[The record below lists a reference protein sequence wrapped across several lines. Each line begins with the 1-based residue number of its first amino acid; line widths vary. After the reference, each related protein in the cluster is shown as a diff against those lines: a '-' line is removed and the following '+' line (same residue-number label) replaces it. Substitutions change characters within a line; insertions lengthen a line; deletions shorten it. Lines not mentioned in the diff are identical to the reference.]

1 VKDRLRASLAPTF
14 ADPGRAALWTWLIVA
29 LLVVVLVRINITL
42 PGIGHLGSALV
53 AVLFLYAPVFV
64 AWLRDEDL
72 VDYGFTSAN
81 LWRSIGI
88 AAATIV
94 VVFPLFVLAYFAFY
108 EVACKSQLLAHLVPH
123 NMCSTYGGLAGIH
136 APILTWSGSAPG
148 TLSVEFCLVQMVVVA
163 LPEELFFRGFL
174 LHLLEKRYPP
184 TRRLLG
190 GGIGRALVLSAI
202 AFALIHLPKESDPRA
217 LATFFPGLIFGWM
230 RSSTRSILAGTITH
244 GSSNI
249 LIKLLESAIHR

>member
-1 VKDRLRASLAPTF
+1 LSSIRERLRARLAPTA
-14 ADPGRAALWTWLIVA
+14 ADPAKAALWTWLVVA
-29 LLVVVLVRINITL
+29 VLVTGLVRINITL

-72 VDYGFTSAN
+72 VDYGFTTN
-81 LWRSIGI
+81 RLWSSIAI
-88 AAATIV
+88 AAATII

-123 NMCSTYGGLAGIH
+123 NMCGQYGGVAGIH
-136 APILTWSGSAPG
+136 APALTWELG
-148 TLSVEFCLVQMVVVA
+148 EFCLVQMVVVA

-174 LHLLEKRYPP
+174 LHLLEKKYPP
-184 TRRLLG
+184 ARRLLG
-190 GGIGRALVLSAI
+190 GGIGRALVLSAL
-202 AFALIHLPKESDPRA
+202 AFALIHLPKDGDPRA

-230 RSSTRSILAGTITH
+230 RSATGSILAGTITH

-249 LIKLLESAIHR
+249 LIRLLESAVRR